1 MSQSG
6 SQAANG
12 SPVSS
17 KSVGQ
22 QSGGHGR
29 SGGVRSSRLRGVWAA
44 IPNSV
49 FTYGILVLL
58 AVLWEIVVTL
68 GLVDVNF
75 ISKPSRIAFALV
87 GFAQDQAVRDAMWV
101 TLYAIGVSFVLAAVV
116 GVVVGMILGLNALL
130 QDAYL
135 PFVVALLG
143 IPKSVFL
150 PLFMLFFGLGIG
162 PGIAFGFVLAS
173 IQVVINVVGGID
185 SIERTHYRTA
195 KAYGANSFALFRH
208 VILPGAAPGI
218 FAGLW
223 HGIRNAFLGVVI
235 AQLFVSNVGVGYLV
249 RLYTSDFRID
259 DALALVF
266 FIALVVILAGTG
278 WESLE
283 RRLSKWRETAETS
296 PKAAPA

>member
-1 MSQSG
+1 MRRSKFRVTDG
-6 SQAANG
+6 TPAP
-12 SPVSS
+12 SPSE
-17 KSVGQ
+17 GQ
-22 QSGGHGR
+22 PGA
-29 SGGVRSSRLRGVWAA
+29 GVRSSGARPARGRLQRGWEG
-44 IPNSV
+44 IPTPV
-49 FTYGILVLL
+49 FTYGIIVLL

-75 ISKPSRIAFALV
+75 ISKPTRVASALARL
-87 GFAQDQAVRDAMWV
+87 GQDPDVRQAMWD
-101 TLYAIGVSFVLAAVV
+101 TLYAIGVSFVLAAAV
-116 GVVVGMILGLNALL
+116 GIVIGMILGLSRLL
-130 QDAYL
+130 GEAYL

-150 PLFMLFFGLGIG
+150 PLFTLFFGLGII

-185 SIERTHYRTA
+185 SIDRVHYRTA
-195 KAYGANSFALFRH
+195 KAYGASPFALFRH
-208 VILPGAAPGI
+208 VVLPGAAPGI
-218 FAGLW
+218 FAGMW

-235 AQLFVSNVGVGYLV
+235 AQLFVSNIGVGYLV

-266 FIALVVILAGTG
+266 FIALVVILAGIG

-283 RRLSKWRETAETS
+283 RRISAWRGTAQT
-296 PKAAPA
+296 